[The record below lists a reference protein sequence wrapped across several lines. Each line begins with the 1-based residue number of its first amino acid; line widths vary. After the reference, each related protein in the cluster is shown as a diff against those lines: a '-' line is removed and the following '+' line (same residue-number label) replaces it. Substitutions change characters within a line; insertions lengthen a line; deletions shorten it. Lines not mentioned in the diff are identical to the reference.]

1 MSGSCQGN
9 LLGVRERVD
18 VGVSMRDAIRG
29 YERCVEIVYCMY
41 GHGVRQ
47 HIGIVRER
55 DDNDNDDNDD
65 DKEKEVEEYS
75 TVP

>member
-1 MSGSCQGN
+1 M
-9 LLGVRERVD
+9 D

-47 HIGIVRER
+47 HTGTVRER
-55 DDNDNDDNDD
+55 DDDDDDNDNDDNDD
-65 DKEKEVEEYS
+65 DEEKEVEETS